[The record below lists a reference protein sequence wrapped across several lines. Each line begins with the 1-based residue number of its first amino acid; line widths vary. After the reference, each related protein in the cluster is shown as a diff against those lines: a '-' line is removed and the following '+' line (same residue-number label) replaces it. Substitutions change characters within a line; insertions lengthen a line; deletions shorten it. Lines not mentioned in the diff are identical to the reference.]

1 MSLVALSNVKEIV
14 KFTKKSKIIILIQ
27 ICIPFIKK
35 NIVLKIFFLG
45 IISIKN
51 RAFISVKNLK

>member
-27 ICIPFIKK
+27 ICIPFMKK
-35 NIVLKIFFLG
+35 NIVLKIFF
-45 IISIKN
+45 
-51 RAFISVKNLK
+51 